1 MLHDLAQRLG
11 HNRQSRFFPTRKY
24 GSVLLYK
31 ISKPGRRTTFKTD
44 VERHYMVGDNR
55 RETACVCGHLY
66 LDLTGLQTY
75 AHELFG
81 SAKTEVG
88 YSKQG
93 PPFAFRR
100 KHASWGHEQKIIK
113 GDSQKDNCSIPK
125 RISTLEFMKDVCES
139 ARS

>member
-1 MLHDLAQRLG
+1 
-11 HNRQSRFFPTRKY
+11 
-24 GSVLLYK
+24 
-31 ISKPGRRTTFKTD
+31 
-44 VERHYMVGDNR
+44 MVGDNR

-88 YSKQG
+88 YSKQVRAVTQDLLLQ
-93 PPFAFRR
+93 FAENM
-100 KHASWGHEQKIIK
+100 HHGGHEQKIIK